1 MSVNIKEKKY
11 ISFIADDL
19 LFDVVYLWVHI
30 PTGKDP
36 LPVDI
41 ISRVVRAIVS
51 TDDSIYIYHRNYSKF
66 KLLP

>member
-1 MSVNIKEKKY
+1 MSVNIKEKND

-51 TDDSIYIYHRNYSKF
+51 TDDSIYIYHRNNPKF

>member
-1 MSVNIKEKKY
+1 MSVNIEKKY
-11 ISFIADDL
+11 NIAFIADDL

-41 ISRVVRAIVS
+41 IS
-51 TDDSIYIYHRNYSKF
+51 
-66 KLLP
+66 